1 MLVPPREFRTNAA
14 AEPKSVAPKKA
25 YKMNEAS
32 KKKPA
37 KPIARAS
44 TPTAWIVIAPLDY
57 GWTHSPLCS
66 PLLMRRNG
74 VPQNYQKRQ
83 KCRPTTFLSGPPLEQ
98 GRHLIS

>member
-1 MLVPPREFRTNAA
+1 
-14 AEPKSVAPKKA
+14 
-25 YKMNEAS
+25 MNEAS

-37 KPIARAS
+37 KPIARAR

-66 PLLMRRNG
+66 PLLMRRND

-83 KCRPTTFLSGPPLEQ
+83 KCRSTIFLSGPPLEQ
-98 GRHLIS
+98 GGHLISPRIDDLLIYFEKKTAPELKQWK